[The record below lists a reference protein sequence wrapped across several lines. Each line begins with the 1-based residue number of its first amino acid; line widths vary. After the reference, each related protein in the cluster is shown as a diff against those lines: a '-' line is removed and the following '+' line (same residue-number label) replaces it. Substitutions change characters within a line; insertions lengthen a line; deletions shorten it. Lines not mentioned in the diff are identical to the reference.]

1 MSHDPEEQINV
12 LYDIRDEV
20 HGLREDFARIDERT
34 KTVANRLESVEQVSQ
49 ENERRS
55 VRNAYA
61 IGLASAVASISLVW
75 ALDALRVL
83 L

>member
-1 MSHDPEEQINV
+1 MSHDSDDQIDV

-34 KTVANRLESVEQVSQ
+34 KTVANRLEDVEAVSD
-49 ENERRS
+49 ENQRRS

-75 ALDALRVL
+75 ALDAIQGLI
-83 L
+83 